1 MFEQL
6 MKYPIDVF
14 REGDFSFGVPIPGL
28 LIFVLMVG
36 LVAATIW
43 AYRSTKGRTGR
54 VFRGFLIVLR
64 TIVLCFLAFC
74 LLKPFLTIYQNNPDD
89 SYLLVMVDRS
99 KSMQITDSDDGESR
113 LNQVNQLLFGENP
126 EDGGG
131 LIDKLNANKF
141 KVRLFGFDTEA
152 KRIENVALPSA
163 DGENTNIPKALNEAL
178 EDLQGIPL
186 SGIVLCT
193 DGVDRSGTDMAKL
206 AMQVRQRKAPIHTVG
221 IGSEEGVPDIELV
234 KVDAPRSAEED
245 FPVDIS
251 ATVKRTGNT
260 RKKATIHLI
269 ENGRILETVPVS
281 MKNETTRVPLKFTPR
296 QPGTRKY
303 EVQVLPEADEVIPQN
318 NTKTFILKVAPTKR
332 VKILFVSKPFW
343 GFKFIKRALQDDPNI
358 ILTDRFLTSDQSFG
372 GTQGAAGQDFKFY
385 PDSKDTLFDFDA
397 IIFGNIDASKFTRSQ
412 LENTVEFVRT
422 RGGGFLM
429 LGGTHSLGN
438 SEVDGSYL
446 NTPIAELLPIELE
459 LGVRPKP
466 LPENLPPSQMPRT
479 KGFKLQL
486 TTEGK
491 TDPLME
497 LADNPTENLQHW
509 NNMPALFGYSKV
521 KRAKAGATVLA
532 EHPSDRNEFGNRIL
546 IATHNYNA
554 GRVMVFTPN
563 NSYRWHTIPE
573 KENGNHHRFNDNHHR
588 FWRQVAKWL
597 TTAPKSS
604 LEINLMKTEY
614 TLKEP
619 VVIEVTAMDKTFTV
633 TNEAKLRAVIVDE
646 TGTRRE
652 FPLEQVLGK
661 DGLYTARFIPNRYGE
676 YTVTAT
682 GTLHGEDL
690 GKQQA
695 LFEVKPSYAEFSDA
709 SLNVPLLTN
718 LADMSGGKYYP
729 VEAADQLVN
738 QISLV
743 ESATSQIT
751 DIDIWD
757 LPLIFGTILMLLGL
771 EWFLRKRGGLV

>member
-43 AYRSTKGRTGR
+43 AYRSARSQTGR

-74 LLKPFLTIYQNNPDD
+74 LLQPFLTIYQNNPDD

-113 LNQVNQLLFGENP
+113 LTQVNQLLFGENS

-152 KRIENVALPSA
+152 KRIEPETLPNA

-193 DGVDRSGTDMAKL
+193 DGVDRSGTDITKFV
-206 AMQVRQRKAPIHTVG
+206 MQVRERKAPIHTVG
-221 IGSEEGVPDIELV
+221 IGSEKGVPDIELV
-234 KVDAPRSAEED
+234 KVDTPRTAEED
-245 FPVDIS
+245 FPVEIS
-251 ATVKRTGNT
+251 ATVRRTGNSQ
-260 RKKATIHLI
+260 KKATIQLI
-269 ENGRILETVPVS
+269 ENGRILQTLPMS
-281 MKNETTRVPLKFTPR
+281 LKNETVRVPLKFTPR
-296 QPGTRKY
+296 QPGTQKY
-303 EVQVLPEADEVIPQN
+303 EVQVLPEADEAIPQN

-332 VKILFVSKPFW
+332 VKILFVSRPYS

-358 ILTDRFLTSDQSFG
+358 VLSDRYKTGKESYG
-372 GTQGAAGQDFKFY
+372 GTQGAADEDFKFY
-385 PDSKDTLFDFDA
+385 PDSKDVLFNFDA
-397 IIFGNIDASKFTRSQ
+397 IIFGNISASEFTRAQ

-429 LGGTHSLGN
+429 LGGTRSLGS
-438 SEVDGSYL
+438 SEATGSYL
-446 NTPIAELLPIELE
+446 NTPIAELLPVELE
-459 LGVRPKP
+459 LGA
-466 LPENLPPSQMPRT
+466 LPPSVPSLPPSQMPRAE
-479 KGFKLQL
+479 GFKLQL
-486 TTEGK
+486 TSEGK
-491 TDPLME
+491 TEPLME
-497 LADNPTENLQHW
+497 LADNSSESLQRW
-509 NNMPALFGYSKV
+509 SKLSELFGYSKV

-532 EHPSDRNEFGNRIL
+532 EHPSDQNEFGKRVL
-546 IATHNYNA
+546 IATHNFNA

-563 NSYRWHTIPE
+563 NSAPWQLGMPSE
-573 KENGNHHRFNDNHHR
+573 DDSNER

-604 LEINLMKTEY
+604 LKLDIAKTEY

-619 VVIEVTAMDKTFTV
+619 VVIEVTAMDKTFTL
-633 TNEAKLRAVIVDE
+633 TNDAKLRAILVDE
-646 TGTRRE
+646 TGTRKE
-652 FPLEQVLGK
+652 LQLEQVLGK

-682 GTLHGEDL
+682 GTLNGENL
-690 GKQQA
+690 GKQQG

-709 SLNVPLLTN
+709 ALNIPLLTK

-729 VEAADQLVN
+729 VAEANQLVN

-757 LPLIFGTILMLLGL
+757 LPLIFGMILMLLGL

>member
-36 LVAATIW
+36 LIAATIW

-221 IGSEEGVPDIELV
+221 IGSAEGVSDIELV

-260 RKKATIHLI
+260 PKKATIHLI

-332 VKILFVSKPFW
+332 VKILFVSRPFW
-343 GFKFIKRALQDDPNI
+343 GFKFIKRALQGDPNI
-358 ILTDRFLTSDQSFG
+358 ILTDRYTTSDRSFG
-372 GTQGAAGQDFKFY
+372 GTQGAADQDFKFY
-385 PDSKDTLFDFDA
+385 PDSKDALFDFDA
-397 IIFGNIDASKFTRSQ
+397 IIFGNIGASKFTRSQ

-438 SEVDGSYL
+438 SEVTGSYL
-446 NTPIAELLPIELE
+446 NTPIAELLPVELE
-459 LGVRPKP
+459 LGDPPPPVPT
-466 LPENLPPSQMPRT
+466 LPPSQMPRI

-491 TDPLME
+491 TEPLMG
-497 LADNPTENLQHW
+497 LANNPAENLQRW
-509 NNMPALFGYSKV
+509 NEMSELFGYSKV
-521 KRAKAGATVLA
+521 KRAKAGATILA
-532 EHPSDRNEFGNRIL
+532 EHPSERNEFGNRIL

-573 KENGNHHRFNDNHHR
+573 KENDNHHRFNDNHHR

-604 LEINLMKTEY
+604 LEINLVKTEY

-633 TNEAKLRAVIVDE
+633 TNEAKLRAVIIDE

-652 FPLEQVLGK
+652 LPLEQVLGK
-661 DGLYTARFIPNRYGE
+661 DGLYTARFVPNRYGE

-709 SLNVPLLTN
+709 SLNIPLLTN

-729 VEAADQLVN
+729 IEEADQLVN

>member
-43 AYRSTKGRTGR
+43 AYRSARSQTGR

-89 SYLLVMVDRS
+89 SYLLMMVDRS

-113 LNQVNQLLFGENP
+113 LTQVNQLLFGENP

-152 KRIENVALPSA
+152 KRIEPQTLPDA

-193 DGVDRSGTDMAKL
+193 DGVDRSGTDIAKL
-206 AMQVRQRKAPIHTVG
+206 AMQVRERKAPIHTVG
-221 IGSEEGVPDIELV
+221 IGSEKGVPDIELV
-234 KVDAPRSAEED
+234 KVDTPRIAEED
-245 FPVDIS
+245 FPVEIS
-251 ATVKRTGNT
+251 ATVRRTGNSQ
-260 RKKATIHLI
+260 KKATIQLI
-269 ENGRILETVPVS
+269 ENGRILQTLPMSLKNDTV
-281 MKNETTRVPLKFTPR
+281 RVPIKFTPR
-296 QPGTRKY
+296 QPGTQKY
-303 EVQVLPEADEVIPQN
+303 EVHVLPEADEAIPQN

-332 VKILFVSKPFW
+332 VKILFVSRPYS

-358 ILTDRFLTSDQSFG
+358 VLTDRYKTSKESFG
-372 GTQGAAGQDFKFY
+372 GTQGAADEDFKFY
-385 PDSKDTLFDFDA
+385 PDSKDTLFNFDA
-397 IIFGNIDASKFTRSQ
+397 IIFGNVPASEFTRAQ

-429 LGGTHSLGN
+429 LGGTRSLGN
-438 SEVDGSYL
+438 SKVTGSYL
-446 NTPIAELLPIELE
+446 NTPIAELLPVELE
-459 LGVRPKP
+459 LGALPPSVP
-466 LPENLPPSQMPRT
+466 LLPPSQMPRAE
-479 KGFKLQL
+479 GFKLQL

-491 TDPLME
+491 TEPLME
-497 LADNPTENLQHW
+497 LADNSSENLQRW
-509 NNMPALFGYSKV
+509 NKLSELFGYSKV

-532 EHPSDRNEFGNRIL
+532 EHPNDQNEFGKRVL
-546 IATHNYNA
+546 IATHNFNA

-563 NSYRWHTIPE
+563 NSAPWQLGMPSE
-573 KENGNHHRFNDNHHR
+573 DDSNER

-604 LEINLMKTEY
+604 LKLDIAKTEY

-619 VVIEVTAMDKTFTV
+619 VVIEVTAMDKTFTL
-633 TNEAKLRAVIVDE
+633 TNDAKLRAILVDE
-646 TGTRRE
+646 TGARKE
-652 FPLEQVLGK
+652 LQLEQVLGK

-682 GTLHGEDL
+682 GALNGENL
-690 GKQQA
+690 GKQQG

-709 SLNVPLLTN
+709 ALNVSLLTN

-729 VEAADQLVN
+729 IAEANQLVN

-757 LPLIFGTILMLLGL
+757 LPLIFGMILMLLGL

>member
-43 AYRSTKGRTGR
+43 AYRSTRSQTGR

-64 TIVLCFLAFC
+64 TIVLCILAFC

-113 LNQVNQLLFGENP
+113 LTQVNQLLFGENP

-152 KRIENVALPSA
+152 KRIEPETLPNA

-206 AMQVRQRKAPIHTVG
+206 AMQVRERKAPIHTVG
-221 IGSEEGVPDIELV
+221 IGSEKGVPDIELV
-234 KVDAPRSAEED
+234 KVDTPRTAEED
-245 FPVDIS
+245 FPVEIS
-251 ATVKRTGNT
+251 ATVRRTDNSQ
-260 RKKATIHLI
+260 KKATIQLI
-269 ENGRILETVPVS
+269 ENGRILQTLPMS
-281 MKNETTRVPLKFTPR
+281 LKNETVRVPLKFTPR
-296 QPGTRKY
+296 QPGTQKY
-303 EVQVLPEADEVIPQN
+303 EVQVLPEADEAIPQN

-332 VKILFVSKPFW
+332 VKILFVSRPYS

-358 ILTDRFLTSDQSFG
+358 VLSDRYKTGEESYG
-372 GTQGAAGQDFKFY
+372 GTQGTADEDFKFY
-385 PDSKDTLFDFDA
+385 PDSKDVLFNFDA
-397 IIFGNIDASKFTRSQ
+397 IIFGNISASEFTRAQ

-429 LGGTHSLGN
+429 LGGTRSLGN
-438 SEVDGSYL
+438 SEVTGSYL
-446 NTPIAELLPIELE
+446 NTPIAELLPVELE
-459 LGVRPKP
+459 LGA
-466 LPENLPPSQMPRT
+466 LPPSVPPLPPSQMPRAE
-479 KGFKLQL
+479 GFKLQL

-491 TDPLME
+491 TEPLME
-497 LADNPTENLQHW
+497 LADNSSESLQRW
-509 NNMPALFGYSKV
+509 NKLSELFGYSKV

-532 EHPSDRNEFGNRIL
+532 EHPSDQNEFGKRVL
-546 IATHNYNA
+546 IATHNFNA

-563 NSYRWHTIPE
+563 NSAPWQLGMPSE
-573 KENGNHHRFNDNHHR
+573 DDSNER
-588 FWRQVAKWL
+588 FWRQAAKWL

-604 LEINLMKTEY
+604 LKLDIAKTEY

-619 VVIEVTAMDKTFTV
+619 VVIEVTAMDKTFTL
-633 TNEAKLRAVIVDE
+633 TNDAKLRAILVDE
-646 TGTRRE
+646 TGTRKE
-652 FPLEQVLGK
+652 LQLEQVLGK

-682 GTLHGEDL
+682 GTLNGENL
-690 GKQQA
+690 GKQQG

-709 SLNVPLLTN
+709 ALNIPLLTN

-729 VEAADQLVN
+729 VAEANQLVN

-757 LPLIFGTILMLLGL
+757 LPLIFGMILMLLGL

>member
-28 LIFVLMVG
+28 LIFVLMVA

-43 AYRSTKGRTGR
+43 AYRSARSRTGR
-54 VFRGFLIVLR
+54 AFRGFLIILR

-99 KSMQITDSDDGESR
+99 KSMQITDSEEGKSR
-113 LNQVNQLLFGENP
+113 LNQVNHLLFGENP

-131 LIDKLNANKF
+131 LVDELNANKF

-152 KRIENVALPSA
+152 KRIENELLPNA

-193 DGVDRSGTDMAKL
+193 DGVDRSGTDIAKL
-206 AMQVRQRKAPIHTVG
+206 AMQVREKKAPIHTVG
-221 IGSEEGVPDIELV
+221 IGSAEGVPDLELV
-234 KVDAPRSAEED
+234 KVDVPRTAEED
-245 FPVDIS
+245 FPVEIS
-251 ATVKRTGNT
+251 ATVKRTGNAQ
-260 RKKATIHLI
+260 KKATLQLI
-269 ENGRILETVPVS
+269 ENGRVLKTLPISV
-281 MKNETTRVPLKFTPR
+281 KNDVLRVPLKFTPR
-296 QPGTRKY
+296 QPGTQKY
-303 EVQVLPEADEVIPQN
+303 EVHVLPEADEAIPQN
-318 NTKTFILKVAPTKR
+318 NTKTFILKVIPTKR
-332 VKILFVSKPFW
+332 VKMLFVDQARSE
-343 GFKFIKRALQDDPNI
+343 FKYIRRALENDPNI
-358 ILTDRFLTSDQSFG
+358 VLTVRYVTSERSFG
-372 GTQGAAGQDFKFY
+372 GTQGSSTQNFNLY
-385 PDSKDTLFDFDA
+385 PDSRDDLFNYDA
-397 IIFGNIDASKFTRSQ
+397 VIFGNVAASEFTKAQ

-429 LGGTHSLGN
+429 LGGSDSIGSSDIT
-438 SEVDGSYL
+438 DSYL
-446 NTPIAELLPIELE
+446 NTPIAELLPVELE
-459 LGVRPKP
+459 LGGPPPSVPTH
-466 LPENLPPSQMPRT
+466 LPPSQIPRA
-479 KGFKLQL
+479 KGYKLQL

-497 LADNPTENLQHW
+497 LARTPTENLEFW
-509 NNMPALFGYSKV
+509 NSLPETTGYSKV

-532 EHPSDRNEFGNRIL
+532 EHPSERNEFGNRIL

-554 GRVMVFTPN
+554 GRVMVFTLHKSWVWQMRMP
-563 NSYRWHTIPE
+563 SEDDSH
-573 KENGNHHRFNDNHHR
+573 GR
-588 FWRQVAKWL
+588 FWRQTAKWL

-604 LEINLMKTEY
+604 LKLDIAKTEY

-619 VVIEVTAMDKTFTV
+619 VVVEVTAMDKSFTL
-633 TNEAKLRAVIVDE
+633 TNNAKLRAVVVDE
-646 TGTRRE
+646 TGDRKE
-652 FPLEQVLGK
+652 LPLEQVLGT

-682 GTLHGEDL
+682 GTLDGENL
-690 GKQQA
+690 GKQQG

-709 SLNVPLLTN
+709 ALNVPLLTN
-718 LADMSGGKYYP
+718 LANMTGGKYYP
-729 VEAADQLVN
+729 IEEANQLVN

-751 DIDIWD
+751 DVDIWD
-757 LPLIFGTILMLLGL
+757 LPFIFGMILMLLGL